1 PPVLAFDAEGRPV
14 KFETWLDDLHLF
26 LQLTAKD
33 DISLYNHAL
42 CHTTAPAATADS
54 TARSQWQ
61 TRDAHARFAI
71 RNSLPIDERE
81 HFGQHKT
88 AQALYTAVVARY
100 SSPASA
106 ALGRLSLP
114 YLFPDLASFHTVA
127 DLITHLRTSEAR
139 FRAAMPHEDHFLA
152 RCPTELTIALLEKE
166 LLAAETSIV
175 AVGASR
181 GDPRTPFFAGCSPSP
196 LLPFVASAAAV
207 DLLSAE
213 KVGTASAS
221 SGRRSGKGKG
231 GKGGG
236 GDSGG
241 GGAGGGGGG
250 GGGSGATGGVGSS
263 GGGGG
268 GSGWGGG
275 RGGGSGG
282 GGGGRGGGRGWG
294 GRGGGTGG
302 GGRGGTG
309 GGQGHQHSPSPQ
321 EPCGGPHATQ
331 RCFAR
336 LNDAWRVQFPQAT
349 ELPRWVDLLK
359 KGIDIYALDFDAIL
373 TAMYVMSTSGEGA
386 EYLCVPPDPGIRTSA
401 SAAPGTRVS
410 ATPGTGEAAAL
421 GACASAPP
429 GTESTAALH
438 TFTLDSG
445 ASRCF
450 FRDRTALEPLA
461 RPVAVSLADPSG
473 GPVIATSSVV
483 LPCPAVPS
491 GTLSGLHLP
500 SFSTNLVAGCALQ
513 DGGVH
518 QFTPAYERVT
528 HCTCARTGRHLATFT
543 RQPGSDLYTLTTGSP
558 HVAASAYASASGQL
572 SAPCSCRS
580 LAHET
585 VLWHHRLGHPSV
597 QRLRAMH
604 SRYLPVSLVFPGSS
618 LPSHPRLLLP
628 VFPVSRGGS
637 APLLT
642 PPRFPRRL
650 LPCRHSTWTCGAQP
664 ASVVRVR
671 RARLQL
677 SERFHSDFPVLRLHS
692 DRGGEFSSDLL
703 AAYCAEHGIEQS
715 FTLPASPQQNG
726 VAERRIG
733 LVMEVARTSLIH
745 AAAPHF
751 LWPFAVRYAAHQ
763 LNLWPRVSLPE
774 TSPTLLWTGEVGDAS
789 RFRVWGS
796 RAFVRDTSAD
806 KLSSRAVPCVFLGFV
821 PDAPGWQFY
830 HATSR
835 RVLSSQDVT
844 FDESVP
850 YYRLFPYRT
859 APLPPPPLFLTPGA
873 AVVDPLPPQGAA
885 PSGVEPGGA
894 EPGGAELE
902 GAESGGAAPGGAE
915 PEGAESG
922 GAEPGSPEPWGAES
936 GGLESGGPV
945 PTSPTPGGALSSE
958 QLREWYFQY
967 CSLRRGTSGARR
979 TPGAG
984 AGASRR
990 ELPSRDQIRAWYE
1003 RRCTLRSGAPGV
1015 TDPGATGTT
1024 AGAEDPGA
1032 GAATGAVELDVG
1044 AAAGAE
1050 YPNAGAAAGAVEP
1063 GVGAATGSADPGAG
1077 AAAGAVES
1085 GVGAATGAGDP
1096 NVGAAAGAEDPGAGD
1111 SARSGLAARRRPY
1124 FVPLLQQVL
1133 GLPPSPGSPPPSVSP
1148 QPVQSQLEL
1157 RPASPL
1163 PALSPYT
1170 EPPGGLAE
1178 RREPASR
1185 PVSPVRTA
1193 RTSGCGSRLRP
1204 PPVPGTHRMSLRLS
1218 TAPLRVPLPS
1228 PPESS
1233 LPVSSDPASDSLR
1246 AASPTVPRLL
1256 ATVVTDP
1263 SFESTAASAL
1273 VTELVDFAARCRLD
1287 YAASLFAESESVCPP
1302 SIGGECALGTD
1313 VLEDRQ
1319 EEFQCLAAAS
1329 PHLFFTRSLRFIR
1342 VLDRLMS
1349 SRLEHRTK
1357 HIALR
1362 YFLAR
1367 ELQQRGQL
1375 RLAYVASEANT
1386 ADIFTKAL
1394 VPCDHQRFCTLLGLV
1409 PTWPHLLTS

>member
-1 PPVLAFDAEGRPV
+1 
-14 KFETWLDDLHLF
+14 
-26 LQLTAKD
+26 
-33 DISLYNHAL
+33 
-42 CHTTAPAATADS
+42 TAPAATADS

-139 FRAAMPHEDHFLA
+139 FRAAMPDEFLAKNPPPLWLTLYHLVTRLPDTLRSVRDHFLA

-175 AVGASR
+175 AGQERYFLIV
-181 GDPRTPFFAGCSPSP
+181 
-196 LLPFVASAAAV
+196 V
-207 DLLSAE
+207 D
-213 KVGTASAS
+213 
-221 SGRRSGKGKG
+221 
-231 GKGGG
+231 
-236 GDSGG
+236 D
-241 GGAGGGGGG
+241 
-250 GGGSGATGGVGSS
+250 
-263 GGGGG
+263 
-268 GSGWGGG
+268 
-275 RGGGSGG
+275 
-282 GGGGRGGGRGWG
+282 
-294 GRGGGTGG
+294 
-302 GGRGGTG
+302 
-309 GGQGHQHSPSPQ
+309 
-321 EPCGGPHATQ
+321 
-331 RCFAR
+331 
-336 LNDAWRVQFPQAT
+336 
-349 ELPRWVDLLK
+349 
-359 KGIDIYALDFDAIL
+359 Y
-373 TAMYVMSTSGEGA
+373 
-386 EYLCVPPDPGIRTSA
+386 
-401 SAAPGTRVS
+401 
-410 ATPGTGEAAAL
+410 
-421 GACASAPP
+421 
-429 GTESTAALH
+429 
-438 TFTLDSG
+438 
-445 ASRCF
+445 
-450 FRDRTALEPLA
+450 
-461 RPVAVSLADPSG
+461 
-473 GPVIATSSVV
+473 
-483 LPCPAVPS
+483 
-491 GTLSGLHLP
+491 
-500 SFSTNLVAGCALQ
+500 
-513 DGGVH
+513 
-518 QFTPAYERVT
+518 
-528 HCTCARTGRHLATFT
+528 
-543 RQPGSDLYTLTTGSP
+543 
-558 HVAASAYASASGQL
+558 
-572 SAPCSCRS
+572 
-580 LAHET
+580 
-585 VLWHHRLGHPSV
+585 
-597 QRLRAMH
+597 
-604 SRYLPVSLVFPGSS
+604 SRYTTVFPLRTKGEVPDV
-618 LPSHPRLLLP
+618 LIP
-628 VFPVSRGGS
+628 
-637 APLLT
+637 
-642 PPRFPRRL
+642 
-650 LPCRHSTWTCGAQP
+650 WI
-664 ASVVRVR
+664 R

-726 VAERRIG
+726 LR
-733 LVMEVARTSLIH
+733 S
-745 AAAPHF
+745 AALAWSWRLH
-751 LWPFAVRYAAHQ
+751 

-806 KLSSRAVPCVFLGFV
+806 KLSSCAVPCVFLGFV

-830 HATSR
+830 HATSH
-835 RVLSSQDVT
+835 RVLPSQDVT

-885 PSGVEPGGA
+885 PSGVSQVDPVEPVEVVVDSRPAAGVEPGGAEPGGAEPWGAEPGGVEPGGA

-915 PEGAESG
+915 PEGAASG

-936 GGLESGGPV
+936 GGPESGGPV

-958 QLREWYFQY
+958 QLREWYFQH

-979 TPGAG
+979 TSGAG
-984 AGASRR
+984 AGTSRR
-990 ELPSRDQIRAWYE
+990 ELRSRDQIRAWYE

-1015 TDPGATGTT
+1015 TDPGAPGTT
-1024 AGAEDPGA
+1024 AGTEDPDA
-1032 GAATGAVELDVG
+1032 GAATGAVGLDVG

-1050 YPNAGAAAGAVEP
+1050 YPDAGAAAGAVEP

-1077 AAAGAVES
+1077 AATGAVES

-1096 NVGAAAGAEDPGAGD
+1096 DVGAAAGDPGAGD
-1111 SARSGLAARRRPY
+1111 SARSRVAARRRPY

-1133 GLPPSPGSPPPSVSP
+1133 GLPPSTGSPPPSVSP
-1148 QPVQSQLEL
+1148 QPVPSQLEL

-1170 EPPGGLAE
+1170 EPPGGLTE

-1233 LPVSSDPASDSLR
+1233 LPVSSDPASASLR

-1256 ATVVTDP
+1256 ATVITDP

-1273 VTELVDFAARCRLD
+1273 VAELVDFAARCRLD
-1287 YAASLFAESESVCPP
+1287 YASSLVAESEPVCPP
-1302 SIGGECALGTD
+1302 SVGGECALSTD

-1319 EEFQCLAAAS
+1319 EEFQCFAAA
-1329 PHLFFTRSLRFIR
+1329 L
-1342 VLDRLMS
+1342 
-1349 SRLEHRTK
+1349 
-1357 HIALR
+1357 
-1362 YFLAR
+1362 
-1367 ELQQRGQL
+1367 
-1375 RLAYVASEANT
+1375 
-1386 ADIFTKAL
+1386 
-1394 VPCDHQRFCTLLGLV
+1394 
-1409 PTWPHLLTS
+1409 PHLLSTLLAPEGDPDAPDIPTPRSYAEAIEGPYSSQWQAAMDAEMAVSSSFCDLEEDGQEFLQARFSCEWGLPASCLSESESLF